1 MSDLSLK
8 NKKLVLL
15 DGTSYAYRAFHA
27 IPDLKNEAGEP
38 TGAVYGV
45 LNMLRKL
52 ERELTFDYAA
62 FVCDAPGKNF
72 RHEKYPL
79 YKANRKS
86 LPEDLRQ
93 QLIWIRELVSQM
105 GWKVLMVP
113 KVEADDVIASLV
125 KKAKQEEMEILISS
139 GDKDLTQLVD
149 ERTVVIDS
157 MREVQ
162 LDREG
167 VKNKFGVFPEQ
178 IVDYLTLTGDTSDNV
193 KGVMKCGPKTARL
206 WLDSYGHLDNL
217 LEHAD
222 DIKGKIGENLREA
235 KAWLPLSRELI
246 IVKDDVDLKQYLP
259 QGLKELE
266 RQPINWQTLLPKLQ
280 RFGFKKWVQ
289 EAVSQLHDKPSDLFS
304 AHFLTT
310 QTESSPSSKMPVDV
324 HYQAVT
330 TRSLWNIF
338 LSQLKKAS
346 CCAIDTETTSL
357 NPLRANIV
365 GLSFSFQ
372 AGKAFYIPL
381 LNHPNS
387 QPSEIDK
394 KEILNTLRPYLEQQT
409 LSKIGQNIKY
419 DQQVLAREG
428 ITLRG
433 VIGDSMLASYVIEPH
448 LGHGLTEIA
457 ARHLDMRLTS
467 YEDLCGKGAKQIN
480 FSEVPLS
487 LASNYACQDADI
499 SGRLER
505 LLCTKMNEAQKKIY
519 HEVEIPL
526 LSILDRMETT
536 GVLIDLAELKEQ
548 DISLEK
554 HIDEIKKEVF
564 ARVGQSFNLNSP
576 KQLQE
581 VLFTVLKIPTAGIKK
596 TAKGDFSTS
605 EEVLAQL
612 AEFYT
617 VPRLILMH
625 RGLSKLHNTYVDKL
639 PQMLDEQGRVHTNY
653 MQAVTITG
661 RLASNHPNLQNI
673 PIRTTE
679 GRRIRRAFIAPKD
692 HYLLSAD
699 YSQIELRLMA
709 HLSKDAHLV
718 EAFANDE
725 DIHASTAA
733 KIFKITADQI
743 NAQERRYAKTINFGL
758 IYGMGPYGLARA
770 LKISRDEAKIF
781 ITRYFAQYP
790 AVYAYMQSIKQQAH
804 QQGFV
809 QTLMGRKLYLPD
821 INSRQTRQ
829 RQAAERAAINAPMQ
843 GSAAELIKLAMIN
856 IQNWLDQKKLVSRM
870 ILQVHDELVF
880 EVPKE
885 ELILIKEH
893 LPLLMTEIMSLTVPL
908 KVSIGVGK
916 NWEEAH

>member
-1 MSDLSLK
+1 MSNPPFK
-8 NKKLVLL
+8 NKKLVLI

-27 IPDLKNEAGEP
+27 IPNLKNEAGEP

-62 FVCDAPGKNF
+62 FICDAPGKNF

-93 QLIWIRELVSQM
+93 QLIWIQELVFQM

-125 KKAKQEEMEILISS
+125 KQARQEEMEILISS
-139 GDKDLTQLVD
+139 GDKDLTQIVD
-149 ERTVVIDS
+149 EHTVVMDS
-157 MREVQ
+157 MREIK

-167 VKNKFGVFPEQ
+167 VKNKFGVYPEQ
-178 IVDYLTLTGDTSDNV
+178 IIDYLTLTGDISDNV
-193 KGVMKCGPKTARL
+193 KGVRKCGPKTARL
-206 WLDSYGHLDNL
+206 WLDTYGYLDNL

-222 DIKGKIGENLREA
+222 DIKGKLGENLREA

-246 IVKDDVDLKQYLP
+246 TVKDDVDLEQYLP

-266 RQPINWQTLLPKLQ
+266 KQPINWQILLPRLQ

-289 EAVSQLHDKPSDLFS
+289 EAASQLSDLFS
-304 AHFLTT
+304 SQVEFK
-310 QTESSPSSKMPVDV
+310 PSVETPVNV

-330 TRSLWNIF
+330 TRSLWNVF

-346 CCAIDTETTSL
+346 FCAIDTETTSL
-357 NPLRANIV
+357 NVLRADII

-372 AGKAFYIPL
+372 AGEAFYIPL

-387 QPSEIDK
+387 QSSEIDK
-394 KEILNTLRPYLEQQT
+394 REILNTLRPYLEQQA

-428 ITLRG
+428 IVLKG

-448 LGHGLTEIA
+448 LGHSLTEMA
-457 ARHLDMRLTS
+457 ARHLDMRLTD
-467 YEDLCGKGAKQIN
+467 YEDLCGEGVKKIN
-480 FSEVPLS
+480 FSEVSLS
-487 LASNYACQDADI
+487 LASDYACQDADM

-505 LLCTKMNEAQKKIY
+505 LLCAKMNEAEKKIY

-526 LSILDRMETT
+526 LSILDRMEAA

-548 DISLEK
+548 NISLEK
-554 HIDEIKKEVF
+554 RINEIEKEVF
-564 ARVGQSFNLNSP
+564 ARVGQRFNLNSP
-576 KQLQE
+576 KQMQE
-581 VLFTVLKIPTAGIKK
+581 ILFTVLKIPTAGIKK

-612 AEFYT
+612 AESYA

-625 RGLSKLHNTYVDKL
+625 RGLNKLHNTYVDKL

-653 MQAVTITG
+653 MQTVTITG

-673 PIRTTE
+673 PIRTIE

-709 HLSKDAHLV
+709 HLSKDAHLI
-718 EAFANDE
+718 EAFARDE

-733 KIFKITADQI
+733 KIFKTATDQI
-743 NAQERRYAKTINFGL
+743 NVQERRYAKTINFGL

-770 LKISRDEAKIF
+770 LKISQDEAKIF
-781 ITRYFAQYP
+781 ITRYFTQYP

-821 INSRQTRQ
+821 INSRRTRQ

-893 LPLLMTEIMSLTVPL
+893 LPPLMTEIVSLTVPL
-908 KVSIGVGK
+908 KVTIGVGK